1 MQCNKNTMNT
11 RVIKGNQFTQDMMI
25 DPRQFVMG
33 EREFNYK
40 EVAPMQQMQPLPPM
54 QQQPPVQQPQPNM
67 PCGCKPQCPSKQV
80 CNEVC
85 EPITVTDSTYTSC
98 ATVNCESGNS
108 NKCCDNSIVPPT
120 ITAANS
126 MTRLIAGYQ
135 VSDMIK
141 FDRVATS
148 ASPVLNSGN
157 LQGKPTVT
165 VTGAPLNPGTY
176 RFKIKEVCFGN
187 LNLAINPA
195 GTSGTQGPTL
205 GGLPLDQSSKNIEF
219 NTTYTKLVRSPIN
232 LPASLQCCKQC
243 LGTTLEY
250 NQPNLS
256 ATIGAATTASGVE
269 EDQPSGPPQPKT
281 IDVLLR
287 GKCGCTNIEVR
298 TTIRVPILFNFDAL
312 KGALCRRPNLTPV
325 LADQYY
331 QTKLT
336 LGCINATITAPTVA
350 GGAYTISIVDP
361 VYANLVMRLTVSL
374 LSYGTMAVLSTIEP
388 VQARDIPVQTA
399 NFDFDSCLQ

>member
-40 EVAPMQQMQPLPPM
+40 EVSPMQQIQPLPPM
-54 QQQPPVQQPQPNM
+54 QPLPPQQNM
-67 PCGCKPQCPSKQV
+67 PCGCNPQGPGNQV

-85 EPITVTDSTYTSC
+85 EPVTVTDSTYTSC
-98 ATVNCESGNS
+98 ATVNCESGSS
-108 NKCCDNSIVPPT
+108 NNCCDNSIVPPP

-148 ASPVLNSGN
+148 ATPVLAAGALTS
-157 LQGKPTVT
+157 PTVT

-176 RFKIKEVCFGN
+176 RFKVKEVCFGD
-187 LNLAINPA
+187 LNLAINTGA
-195 GTSGTQGPTL
+195 PTL
-205 GGLPLDQSSKNIEF
+205 GGVALTQTNIF
-219 NTTYTKLVRSPIN
+219 NTTYTRLVRSPIN

-250 NQPNLS
+250 NQPTLS
-256 ATIGAATTASGVE
+256 ATVSSPTAPTTE
-269 EDQPSGPPQPKT
+269 T
-281 IDVLLR
+281 IPVLLR

-298 TTIRVPILFNFDAL
+298 TTINVQTNISFTFDSL

-331 QTKLT
+331 QAKLT

-350 GGAYTISIVDP
+350 
-361 VYANLVMRLTVSL
+361 
-374 LSYGTMAVLSTIEP
+374 
-388 VQARDIPVQTA
+388 
-399 NFDFDSCLQ
+399 

>member
-1 MQCNKNTMNT
+1 MQYNNSSMNT
-11 RVIKGNQFTQDMMI
+11 RVKKGNRYTQDMMI

-33 EREFNYK
+33 EGEFNYQ
-40 EVAPMQQMQPLPPM
+40 EVPPMQQMQQLPPM
-54 QQQPPVQQPQPNM
+54 QQPAPPNV

-98 ATVNCESGNS
+98 ATVNCNSGSS
-108 NKCCDNSIVPPT
+108 NNCCDNSIVAPP

-148 ASPVLNSGN
+148 ATPVLAAGPLTS
-157 LQGKPTVT
+157 PTVT

-176 RFKIKEVCFGN
+176 KFKISEVCFGDI
-187 LNLAINPA
+187 NLAINTGA
-195 GTSGTQGPTL
+195 PTL
-205 GGLPLDQSSKNIEF
+205 GGVALTQTNVF
-219 NTTYTKLVRSPIN
+219 NTTYTRLVRSPIN

-250 NQPNLS
+250 NQPTLS
-256 ATIGAATTASGVE
+256 ATVSSPTAPTTE
-269 EDQPSGPPQPKT
+269 T
-281 IDVLLR
+281 IPVLLR

-298 TTIRVPILFNFDAL
+298 TTINVQTNILFTFDSL
-312 KGALCRRPNLTPV
+312 KGTLCRRPNLTPV

-350 GGAYTISIVDP
+350 GGTYTITIVDA

-374 LSYGTMAVLSTIEP
+374 LSYGTMAVLSTVEP

>member
-11 RVIKGNQFTQDMMI
+11 RVIRGNQYTQDMM
-25 DPRQFVMG
+25 DPRGFIMDQG
-33 EREFNYK
+33 ECNYDNFA
-40 EVAPMQQMQPLPPM
+40 VSQPLPP
-54 QQQPPVQQPQPNM
+54 QPPQPPIVQCN
-67 PCGCKPQCPSKQV
+67 CQCNNNNDQTPK
-80 CNEVC
+80 CPIPY
-85 EPITVTDSTYTSC
+85 EPAGTDSTYSSCSTLAPCAGNAQCCIGLQAQPITS
-98 ATVNCESGNS
+98 ANCMPYIIRTY
-108 NKCCDNSIVPPT
+108 K
-120 ITAANS
+120 
-126 MTRLIAGYQ
+126 
-135 VSDMIK
+135 VSDAIK

-148 ASPVLNSGN
+148 ATPVLAAGALTS
-157 LQGKPTVT
+157 PTVT

-176 RFKIKEVCFGN
+176 RFKVKEVCFGD
-187 LNLAINPA
+187 LNLAINPGA
-195 GTSGTQGPTL
+195 PTL
-205 GGLPLDQSSKNIEF
+205 GGVALTQTNVF
-219 NTTYTKLVRSPIN
+219 NTTYTRLVRSPIN

-250 NQPNLS
+250 NQPTLS
-256 ATIGAATTASGVE
+256 ATVSSPTAPTTE
-269 EDQPSGPPQPKT
+269 T
-281 IDVLLR
+281 IPVLLR

-298 TTIRVPILFNFDAL
+298 TTINVQTNISFTFDSL

-331 QTKLT
+331 QAKLT

>member
-1 MQCNKNTMNT
+1 MQSNKNTMNT

-40 EVAPMQQMQPLPPM
+40 EVAPMQQIQPLPPM
-54 QQQPPVQQPQPNM
+54 QQPPQPNM

-98 ATVNCESGNS
+98 ATVNCDSNSS
-108 NKCCDNSIVPPT
+108 NKCCENSIVPPP

-126 MTRLIAGYQ
+126 MTRLVAGYQ

-148 ASPVLNSGN
+148 AAPVLAAGALTN
-157 LQGKPTVT
+157 PTVT

-176 RFKIKEVCFGN
+176 KFKIKEVCFGA
-187 LNLAINPA
+187 LNLTINTGA
-195 GTSGTQGPTL
+195 PTL
-205 GGLPLDQSSKNIEF
+205 GGAALTQTNVF
-219 NTTYTKLVRSPIN
+219 NTTYTRLVRSPIN

-250 NQPNLS
+250 NQANLS
-256 ATIGAATTASGVE
+256 ATVSAPTSSGSE
-269 EDQPSGPPQPKT
+269 PSPNRT
-281 IDVLLR
+281 IPVLLR

-298 TTIRVPILFNFDAL
+298 TTINVQTNISFTFDAL

-336 LGCINATITAPTVA
+336 LGCINATITAPTNA

>member
-108 NKCCDNSIVPPT
+108 NSCCDNSIVAPT

-148 ASPVLNSGN
+148 ASPVLAAGALTN
-157 LQGKPTVT
+157 PTVT

-176 RFKIKEVCFGN
+176 RFKIKEVCFGD
-187 LNLAINPA
+187 LNLAITTGA
-195 GTSGTQGPTL
+195 PTL
-205 GGLPLDQSSKNIEF
+205 GGVALTQTNVF
-219 NTTYTKLVRSPIN
+219 NTTYTRLVRSPIN

-250 NQPNLS
+250 NQPTLS
-256 ATIGAATTASGVE
+256 ATVSSPTAPTTE
-269 EDQPSGPPQPKT
+269 T
-281 IDVLLR
+281 IPVLLR

-298 TTIRVPILFNFDAL
+298 TTINVQTNISFTFDAL

-331 QTKLT
+331 QAKLT

>member
-1 MQCNKNTMNT
+1 
-11 RVIKGNQFTQDMMI
+11 
-25 DPRQFVMG
+25 
-33 EREFNYK
+33 
-40 EVAPMQQMQPLPPM
+40 
-54 QQQPPVQQPQPNM
+54 
-67 PCGCKPQCPSKQV
+67 
-80 CNEVC
+80 
-85 EPITVTDSTYTSC
+85 
-98 ATVNCESGNS
+98 
-108 NKCCDNSIVPPT
+108 
-120 ITAANS
+120 

-148 ASPVLNSGN
+148 ATPVLAAGALTS
-157 LQGKPTVT
+157 PTVT

-176 RFKIKEVCFGN
+176 RFKVKEVCFGD
-187 LNLAINPA
+187 LNLAINTGA
-195 GTSGTQGPTL
+195 PTL
-205 GGLPLDQSSKNIEF
+205 GGVALTQTNVF
-219 NTTYTKLVRSPIN
+219 NTTYTRLVRSPIN

-250 NQPNLS
+250 NQPTLS
-256 ATIGAATTASGVE
+256 ATVSSPTAPTTE
-269 EDQPSGPPQPKT
+269 T
-281 IDVLLR
+281 IPVLLR

-298 TTIRVPILFNFDAL
+298 TTINVQTNISFTFDSL

-331 QTKLT
+331 QAKLT

>member
-108 NKCCDNSIVPPT
+108 NNCCDNSIVPPT

-148 ASPVLNSGN
+148 ATPVLAAGALTS
-157 LQGKPTVT
+157 PTVT

-176 RFKIKEVCFGN
+176 RFKVKEVCFGD
-187 LNLAINPA
+187 LNLAINTGA
-195 GTSGTQGPTL
+195 PTL
-205 GGLPLDQSSKNIEF
+205 GGVALTQTNVF
-219 NTTYTKLVRSPIN
+219 NTTYTRLVRSPIN

-250 NQPNLS
+250 NQPTLS
-256 ATIGAATTASGVE
+256 ATVSSPTAPTTE
-269 EDQPSGPPQPKT
+269 T
-281 IDVLLR
+281 IPVLLR

-298 TTIRVPILFNFDAL
+298 TTINVQTNISFTFDAL

>member
-40 EVAPMQQMQPLPPM
+40 EVAPMQQIQPLPPM
-54 QQQPPVQQPQPNM
+54 QPLPPQQNM
-67 PCGCKPQCPSKQV
+67 PCGCNPQGPGNQV

-85 EPITVTDSTYTSC
+85 EPVTVTDSTYTSC
-98 ATVNCESGNS
+98 ATVNCESGSPN
-108 NKCCDNSIVPPT
+108 NCCDNSIVPPPV
-120 ITAANS
+120 TAANS

-148 ASPVLNSGN
+148 ATPVLAAGALTS
-157 LQGKPTVT
+157 PTVT

-176 RFKIKEVCFGN
+176 RFKVKEVCFGD
-187 LNLAINPA
+187 LNLAINTGA
-195 GTSGTQGPTL
+195 PTL
-205 GGLPLDQSSKNIEF
+205 GGVALTQTNVF
-219 NTTYTKLVRSPIN
+219 NTTYTRLVRSPIN

-250 NQPNLS
+250 NQPTLS
-256 ATIGAATTASGVE
+256 ATVSSPTAPTTE
-269 EDQPSGPPQPKT
+269 T
-281 IDVLLR
+281 IPVLLR

-298 TTIRVPILFNFDAL
+298 TTINVQTNISFTFDSL

-331 QTKLT
+331 QSKLT